1 MQDFPTGHALADTT
15 PAERPATSDHQGHF
29 IELTLVDAARDADA
43 LYAATHGDDAD
54 PGQWT
59 YMGYGPFADAG
70 AMATWMRTLETST
83 DPQFMVV
90 RDVQGKTP
98 RGVVSFMNIVPNNRS
113 IELGNIW
120 YTPAARRSHTNT
132 ETIYLMLVEC
142 FERCR
147 YRRVEWK
154 CDSLNARSKAA
165 ATRLGFSYEG
175 IFHQHIIYKG
185 RNRDTAWFAMM
196 DEDWPAIKENFE
208 AVLYGKGGRLGAL
221 NAPLVRAVAPW

>member
-1 MQDFPTGHALADTT
+1 
-15 PAERPATSDHQGHF
+15 
-29 IELTLVDAARDADA
+29 
-43 LYAATHGDDAD
+43 
-54 PGQWT
+54 
-59 YMGYGPFADAG
+59 
-70 AMATWMRTLETST
+70 
-83 DPQFMVV
+83 
-90 RDVQGKTP
+90 
-98 RGVVSFMNIVPNNRS
+98 
-113 IELGNIW
+113 
-120 YTPAARRSHTNT
+120 
-132 ETIYLMLVEC
+132 LMLVEC